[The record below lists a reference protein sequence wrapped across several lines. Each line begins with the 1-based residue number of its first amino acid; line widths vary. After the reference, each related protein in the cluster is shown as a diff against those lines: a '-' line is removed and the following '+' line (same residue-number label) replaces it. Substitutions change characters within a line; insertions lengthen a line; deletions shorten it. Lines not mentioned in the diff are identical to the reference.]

1 MLEKVLFPVIM
12 TDLTEQMIDCLGGV
26 VKNGVKEVLLFH
38 VESVSE
44 IAAGNINSQYDE
56 KLLEKWK
63 NTLLDAGVKATYKIV
78 AGVPWIEIVE
88 LIEKG
93 DFSFTFMGS
102 HGNSF
107 LDRVFLG
114 SVTEN
119 VIHHSSKPVLI
130 YKLLKNSDHEGIS
143 AYCRNIFGKILYAT
157 DFSETSERCI
167 PYIEKM
173 LADTSQS
180 LTILHVQDMRNLK
193 YAGPDKFEKFNSTD
207 LVRLEDLKKH
217 FEKRG
222 AGRVMS
228 LLTSG
233 YSIPEILN
241 YARSEEATII
251 VLGKK
256 GKSNI
261 KEMLLGGVAETIIH
275 KSPVPVFLVESSA

>member
-1 MLEKVLFPVIM
+1 M
-12 TDLTEQMIDCLGGV
+12 
-26 VKNGVKEVLLFH
+26 
-38 VESVSE
+38 
-44 IAAGNINSQYDE
+44 
-56 KLLEKWK
+56 
-63 NTLLDAGVKATYKIV
+63 
-78 AGVPWIEIVE
+78 
-88 LIEKG
+88 
-93 DFSFTFMGS
+93 
-102 HGNSF
+102 
-107 LDRVFLG
+107 FLG

-130 YKLLKNSDHEGIS
+130 YKLLKNSDPEGTS
-143 AYCRNIFGKILYAT
+143 AFCRNIFGKILYAT

-180 LTILHVQDMRNLK
+180 LTILHVQDMRSLK
-193 YAGPDKFEKFNSTD
+193 HAGPDKFEEFNSTD
-207 LVRLEDLKKH
+207 LIRLEDLKKH
-217 FEKRG
+217 FENRG

-241 YARSEEATII
+241 YARSEEATLI

-275 KSPVPVFLVESSA
+275 KSPVPVFLVESPV